1 MKRYF
6 PIRTINTIEIQIIIR
21 LFLFFI
27 KNEADLKLKKRFSDQ
42 FKYEFQCRAYN
53 GLPDIW
59 IRIKKLSTLKNHR
72 KLFSINTN
80 KFIYIPY
87 YIK

>member
-1 MKRYF
+1 M
-6 PIRTINTIEIQIIIR
+6 QIIIR

-27 KNEADLKLKKRFSDQ
+27 KNKSDLKLKKRFSDQ
-42 FKYEFQCRAYN
+42 FKYEFQSRAYN
-53 GLPDIW
+53 RLPDIW
-59 IRIKKLSTLKNHR
+59 IRIKKLPALKNHR
-72 KLFSINTN
+72 KLFFVYTN